1 MGTETRK
8 AWWREL
14 GAISQGMLFIDGHIA
29 VPQATET
36 AKPEQEDPVS
46 AAADAAAL
54 QRSQRARQD
63 GHAKRLR
70 EMTALSLFR

>member
-29 VPQATET
+29 VPQATEP
-36 AKPEQEDPVS
+36 AQEDPAS

-54 QRSQRARQD
+54 QRRQRARQD
-63 GHAKRLR
+63 DHAKRLR

>member
-1 MGTETRK
+1 MSTESKK

-14 GAISQGMLFIDGHIA
+14 GAISQGMLFIDGNIAIPQAAEPAKDA
-29 VPQATET
+29 VPAM
-36 AKPEQEDPVS
+36 PN
-46 AAADAAAL
+46 AAAPG

-63 GHAKRLR
+63 GYAKRLR